1 MSPDPGARSGS
12 GVLVAAVLAV
22 AATILSLQL
31 FVPPIVGLAD
41 NRDYERVMGYAG
53 FQHTSAVPAE
63 RHFSFLR
70 SKYAVVDPGWFR
82 GGYHSSETLLAF
94 VARGVHLL
102 FAGRALFDIRL
113 MGAIHAV
120 LFLLALAGLIRA
132 CRDLTLAARIVAA
145 VLLVFF
151 FTDVGYVAPFNSFY
165 SQTASFVFLML
176 TAAIAAEAIRRG
188 RLSGVWLVAY
198 FGAALLFVGSKPQEK
213 LAAPLLALYGLRL
226 AGVLWHGAWRRP
238 WRQGAVWLA
247 AGLVAFSVWYGRH
260 TPYTLREATLFQVV
274 FDDLLAYSPSPGAD
288 AAELRLDREWLQY
301 VGTNP
306 YATDSPLLES
316 EFRIRFLQRVGHRQ
330 IVAFYLRHPTRFAQ
344 RVSRASLQA
353 WSLRPEFGNFERSA
367 EHPTR
372 TLATRF
378 SMWSGFRERL
388 GANSLLAIA
397 ALLGGNLIAAVATY
411 RHAERR
417 GRLFRE
423 GLLTMVLMAMLA
435 FAVCAFAQGSTDLSR
450 SLYAYHALCDLLIVA
465 DAAWIAEALARPR
478 LLAVSGGRSREAGR
492 SAATARGT

>member
-1 MSPDPGARSGS
+1 MSPDSGARSGS
-12 GVLVAAVLAV
+12 GTLPGSSVPAALVAAAVAV

-53 FQHTSAVPAE
+53 FQHTTSVPAE

-94 VARGVHLL
+94 AARGVHLL

-113 MGAIHAV
+113 MGAIHAG
-120 LFLLALAGLIRA
+120 LFLLALAGMIRA
-132 CRDLTLAARIVAA
+132 CRDLTLAARAVAA

-176 TAAIAAEAIRRG
+176 TAAIAAEAVRRG
-188 RLSGVWLVAY
+188 RLSGVWLLAY

-213 LAAPLLALYGLRL
+213 LAAPLLALFGLRL
-226 AGVLWHGAWRRP
+226 AGVLSRGAWRRP
-238 WRQGAVWLA
+238 WRRFWQEGAVWLA

-260 TPYTLREATLFQVV
+260 TPYTLREATLYQFV
-274 FDDLLAYSPSPGAD
+274 FDDLLAHSPSAAAD
-288 AAELRLDREWLQY
+288 AAELRLDPGWLQY

-306 YATDSPLLES
+306 YATDSPLLGS
-316 EFRIRFLQRVGHRQ
+316 EFRIRFLNRIGHRQ
-330 IVAFYLRHPTRFAQ
+330 IVAFYLRHPKRFAQ

-367 EHPTR
+367 ERPTR

-378 SMWSGFRERL
+378 SLWSGFRERL
-388 GANSLLAIA
+388 GAHSLLAIGV
-397 ALLGGNLIAAVATY
+397 LLGGNLIAAVATY
-411 RHAERR
+411 RRASLR

-423 GLLTMVLMAMLA
+423 GMFTLVLMATLA
-435 FAVCAFAQGSTDLSR
+435 FAVCAFAQAPTDLSR

-465 DAAWIAEALARPR
+465 DAAWIVEALARR
-478 LLAVSGGRSREAGR
+478 ANV
-492 SAATARGT
+492 

>member
-94 VARGVHLL
+94 AARGVHLL

-165 SQTASFVFLML
+165 SQTAPCRQG
-176 TAAIAAEAIRRG
+176 RR
-188 RLSGVWLVAY
+188 
-198 FGAALLFVGSKPQEK
+198 Q
-213 LAAPLLALYGLRL
+213 APCHSTPAS
-226 AGVLWHGAWRRP
+226 RRP
-238 WRQGAVWLA
+238 
-247 AGLVAFSVWYGRH
+247 
-260 TPYTLREATLFQVV
+260 
-274 FDDLLAYSPSPGAD
+274 
-288 AAELRLDREWLQY
+288 
-301 VGTNP
+301 
-306 YATDSPLLES
+306 
-316 EFRIRFLQRVGHRQ
+316 
-330 IVAFYLRHPTRFAQ
+330 
-344 RVSRASLQA
+344 
-353 WSLRPEFGNFERSA
+353 
-367 EHPTR
+367 
-372 TLATRF
+372 
-378 SMWSGFRERL
+378 
-388 GANSLLAIA
+388 
-397 ALLGGNLIAAVATY
+397 
-411 RHAERR
+411 
-417 GRLFRE
+417 
-423 GLLTMVLMAMLA
+423 
-435 FAVCAFAQGSTDLSR
+435 
-450 SLYAYHALCDLLIVA
+450 
-465 DAAWIAEALARPR
+465 
-478 LLAVSGGRSREAGR
+478 
-492 SAATARGT
+492 